1 MDEEHLPARSAPTE
15 LQTVGLNGLPVLIA
29 AAGERAAR
37 RFLEFFTATIRN
49 PNTRAAYARAAAAFL
64 TWCEERGITDLRQVQ
79 PVVVAAYVEQLT
91 GERSAPTVKQHL
103 AAIRGLFDWLVTG
116 HILETNPAHS
126 VRGPK
131 HIVTRGKTSVL
142 TADQARQLLDS
153 IDTSTI
159 VGLRD
164 RAFIAV
170 MVYSF
175 ARVSAVARM
184 QVGDYYQDGKRWWL
198 RLHEKGG
205 KLHQV
210 PAHHNAEAYL
220 DAYLD
225 AAGIEEQ
232 NKEPLFRTL
241 NKARQLNASAMSRH
255 DVFRMIRRRAKAAG
269 LPPTVCCHTFRA
281 TGITAY
287 LENGGTIENAQAI
300 AAHASPRTTKLYDRT
315 SDEITLDEVER
326 IRI

>member
-1 MDEEHLPARSAPTE
+1 VNHEERLPARLESSDFNSLETR
-15 LQTVGLNGLPVLIA
+15 TVGLEGLPVLIA

-37 RFLEFFTATIRN
+37 RFLEFFLSTIRN
-49 PNTRAAYARAAAAFL
+49 HNTRAAYARAVAAFL
-64 TWCEERGITDLRQVQ
+64 GWCEERGITELRHIETL
-79 PVVVAAYVEQLT
+79 VVSAYIEKLT
-91 GERSAPTVKQHL
+91 AKRSAPTVKQHL

-116 HILETNPAHS
+116 GIVSSNPAHA
-126 VRGPK
+126 VNGPT

-205 KLHQV
+205 KL
-210 PAHHNAEAYL
+210 
-220 DAYLD
+220 
-225 AAGIEEQ
+225 
-232 NKEPLFRTL
+232 
-241 NKARQLNASAMSRH
+241 
-255 DVFRMIRRRAKAAG
+255 
-269 LPPTVCCHTFRA
+269 
-281 TGITAY
+281 
-287 LENGGTIENAQAI
+287 
-300 AAHASPRTTKLYDRT
+300 
-315 SDEITLDEVER
+315 
-326 IRI
+326 